1 MPSLGAD
8 MDHGTIVEWLIKPGD
23 LVHRGDILATVDTD
37 KALMDIESFTDGV
50 VSELLVEPGE
60 DVAVGALLARI
71 DGPAAAPS
79 IEVRTPAAGD
89 SPPRVPESAAQV
101 RATADAKELEP
112 RFASPPVRHLAHQLH
127 VDLERVRGT
136 GPDGAITRADVDHAA
151 AAAAGPIAGAP
162 VRSSPR
168 ARKLAKDI
176 GVDLASVAGSGPQGA
191 VVEADV
197 RAAAN
202 ASAGQAAAAP
212 PVARQTVRP
221 APQRAATLRQAI
233 GTLMSRSK
241 RTIPHYYLSTTID
254 LRRAMGWLQQ
264 VNAGRPITSRLVP
277 AALLLKA
284 TALAARDVPEMNGQ
298 WTDGTF
304 FPSSSVH
311 LGVAVSLRTGGLVAP
326 ALLDADKLALDD
338 LMGGL
343 RDLVARARGGR
354 LRRAE
359 MNDATLTVTNLG
371 DLGVESVFGVIFPP
385 QVALVGF
392 GRVREEPF
400 AEHGLIGSRLAVTAT
415 LSADHRVSDGL
426 RGGRYLDRIGELLQQ
441 PEAL

>member
-1 MPSLGAD
+1 
-8 MDHGTIVEWLIKPGD
+8 
-23 LVHRGDILATVDTD
+23 
-37 KALMDIESFTDGV
+37 
-50 VSELLVEPGE
+50 
-60 DVAVGALLARI
+60 
-71 DGPAAAPS
+71 
-79 IEVRTPAAGD
+79 
-89 SPPRVPESAAQV
+89 
-101 RATADAKELEP
+101 
-112 RFASPPVRHLAHQLH
+112 
-127 VDLERVRGT
+127 
-136 GPDGAITRADVDHAA
+136 
-151 AAAAGPIAGAP
+151 

-385 QVALVGF
+385 
-392 GRVREEPF
+392 
-400 AEHGLIGSRLAVTAT
+400 
-415 LSADHRVSDGL
+415 
-426 RGGRYLDRIGELLQQ
+426 
-441 PEAL
+441 